1 MPAQIE
7 ISTKDL
13 ATAESHLYYSVLADG
28 RAIVACPEGL
38 TLIVSGP
45 TMVGLLEQNLFKGN
59 CALIECPFPDL

>member
-13 ATAESHLYYSVLADG
+13 ATAESHLYYSVLAER
-28 RAIVACPEGL
+28 RAIIGYPESL
-38 TLIVSGP
+38 TLIFSGP

-59 CALIECPFPDL
+59 GAP

>member
-13 ATAESHLYYSVLADG
+13 ATAESHLYYSVLAER
-28 RAIVACPEGL
+28 RAIIGSLESL
-38 TLIVSGP
+38 TLIFSGP

-59 CALIECPFPDL
+59 GALSGCLFPDL